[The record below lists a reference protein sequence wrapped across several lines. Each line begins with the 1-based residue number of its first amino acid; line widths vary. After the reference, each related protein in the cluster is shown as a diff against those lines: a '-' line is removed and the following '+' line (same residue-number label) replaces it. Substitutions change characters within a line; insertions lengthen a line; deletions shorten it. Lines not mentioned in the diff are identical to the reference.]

1 MDSLMLGIAC
11 CVFSFITGM
20 YTAHMIDKDRG
31 CMVTYSKGNEVHVMV
46 GVKS

>member
-1 MDSLMLGIAC
+1 MDRIWLGIAC

-20 YTAHMIDKDRG
+20 YTAHMIDKNRG